1 MDLARVRRPVRIV
14 KLHVQPI
21 PFCFASIRAA
31 ATARSIDGIWPSIGR
46 LTRATLNIRTTLAED
61 QLAIEAVLD
70 AAFGTDRHER
80 TAYQVRA
87 GVMPIASLS
96 LVAEDAG
103 RIVGSLPCRPVETIG
118 RAH

>member
-46 LTRATLNIRTTLAED
+46 LTRAKMNIRTTLAED

-70 AAFGTDRHER
+70 AER
-80 TAYQVRA
+80 
-87 GVMPIASLS
+87 S
-96 LVAEDAG
+96 
-103 RIVGSLPCRPVETIG
+103 VERSEGKEVVSKRRTRWMWDTKKTIIS
-118 RAH
+118 RKA